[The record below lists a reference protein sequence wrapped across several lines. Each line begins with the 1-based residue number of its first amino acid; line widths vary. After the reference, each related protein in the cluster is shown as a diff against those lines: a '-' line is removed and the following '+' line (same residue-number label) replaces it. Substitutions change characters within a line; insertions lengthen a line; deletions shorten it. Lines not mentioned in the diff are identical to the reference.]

1 MHQLFCV
8 STDFLQQGL
17 KIRLLY
23 CNAACADE
31 IEWLIWGQGAI
42 KTRKI
47 PDFSRFNALKRASV
61 LKIPSQ
67 LTKKTQLIRKRQWV
81 RGIAKDVLYDNTHLM
96 LLLLSTTTPTLIIQ
110 ISVHARLLFFWK
122 KSKVHGLIRVYTFIK
137 FEEFAKGARL
147 LENTARLLKT
157 TLLFET
163 LHVYWDLLA
172 ILVFLVFVGNSSTFY
187 IESVASFF

>member
-61 LKIPSQ
+61 LKNT
-67 LTKKTQLIRKRQWV
+67 LATDKKNTADTKKTMSKRHRQ
-81 RGIAKDVLYDNTHLM
+81 GC
-96 LLLLSTTTPTLIIQ
+96 II
-110 ISVHARLLFFWK
+110 
-122 KSKVHGLIRVYTFIK
+122 
-137 FEEFAKGARL
+137 
-147 LENTARLLKT
+147 
-157 TLLFET
+157 
-163 LHVYWDLLA
+163 
-172 ILVFLVFVGNSSTFY
+172 
-187 IESVASFF
+187 